1 MRLKNILFTIAATT
15 WLFSSCS
22 EETLVDGPVISGGEE
37 ATISAT
43 LSINSV
49 ETKAAANEE
58 NLGYET
64 PVSDD
69 EKLINNYVIAVFDA
83 AGTNVVGLKAETLSE
98 PATEFTV
105 EVLAKCENRSQ
116 QTTESQQAILT
127 IANLT
132 STQLDACKNYKTY
145 SQFQALIAQQTDA
158 FQSKNLMK
166 VAQQKQTLRAGR
178 VNDVTIMLDQLVA
191 RVDVSIE
198 FPEEDKGA
206 SFDIQGFKVEGVN
219 TKSKMIL
226 TDKTKVVNNEM
237 TSSSLEWQ
245 EGEGANTINSTFS
258 FYTYEKP
265 TNETPITITI
275 TGFLKKNDSEEG
287 SLKTYTY
294 ALNPVESQPECNTT
308 GIVHGNTYQVK
319 GLMSLPDKTV
329 TFKVEAK
336 GWVSVDVGA
345 SINNVHYLFVS
356 EHIIHM
362 PNTTSYTF
370 GYVSDLGVTS
380 EIVSAKYVGYTT
392 GGDEDPGSYDPG
404 DSHYPTVS
412 IDKEGKGTI
421 TVSFTTIPEN
431 YVPTHIKLKIK
442 TTESDLEETV
452 MVTHYPTP
460 YVEVHQN
467 NKTEN
472 IPSGIENR
480 DFGGVPEDLPGGR
493 KEVSTQTNFN
503 LFTINS
509 IAAGDFIIGDPRDEE
524 RKTEV
529 TEEANNLVSPQF
541 VIASQRGIT
550 EQISYEEAEERCS
563 KYKEYPY
570 MEAGTWRIPTTA
582 ELQYIAKLQYDTNS
596 AVKSLLIGGTY
607 WSARWD
613 GKMGIH
619 VEMNG
624 KKIADVTSS
633 NAKSYVRCVHDVY

>member
-22 EETLVDGPVISGGEE
+22 EETLIDGPVISGGDE

-49 ETKAAANEE
+49 ETKATTN
-58 NLGYET
+58 YET

-83 AGTNVVGLKAETLSE
+83 ARKDVVGLKAETLKAETKS
-98 PATEFTV
+98 FTV
-105 EVLAKCENRSQ
+105 NVVAKCDGKSP
-116 QTTESQQAILT
+116 QTVLT
-127 IANLT
+127 IANL
-132 STQLDACKNYKTY
+132 SEEQLGACKAFTTY
-145 SQFQALIAQQTDA
+145 TQFANLIVEQKSA
-158 FQSKNLMK
+158 FKSLELMK
-166 VAQQKQTLRAGR
+166 GAEQVVSLEKGK
-178 VNDVTIMLDQLVA
+178 VNNFDIKLDQLVA

-206 SFDIQGFKVEGVN
+206 SFDIQSFKVEGVN

-226 TDKTKVVNNEM
+226 TDKTKVVNNEV
-237 TSSSLEWQ
+237 TSSSLEWK
-245 EGEGANTINSTFS
+245 EGEGDNTIKNTFS
-258 FYTYEKP
+258 FYTYEKS
-265 TNETPITITI
+265 TYETPITITI
-275 TGFLKKNDSEEG
+275 TGLLKKNDSEEG

-294 ALNPVESQPECNTT
+294 ALNPVKSQPECNTT

-319 GLMSLPDKTV
+319 GLMSLPNKTV

-370 GYVSDLGVTS
+370 GYVSDLGVNY
-380 EIVSAKYVGYTT
+380 EIVSAKYVGYKTN
-392 GGDEDPGSYDPG
+392 GDENPGSYDATEDKPR
-404 DSHYPTVS
+404 DEDHYPTIIIKNGV
-412 IDKEGKGTI
+412 ITI
-421 TVSFTTIPEN
+421 SFRATPVN
-431 YVPTHIKLKIK
+431 YVPTHIELKIK

-460 YVEVHQN
+460 YVEVHNN

-472 IPSGIENR
+472 IPSGTENR

-493 KEVSTQTNFN
+493 KEASTQTNFN
-503 LFTINS
+503 MFTITS
-509 IAAGDFIIGDPRDEE
+509 IAAGDFIIGDPRDGEG
-524 RKTEV
+524 KTEV

-550 EQISYEEAEERCS
+550 DQISYEEAEERCS

-582 ELQYIAKLQYDTNS
+582 ELQYIAKLQYDPNS

-607 WSARWD
+607 WSARRD
-613 GKMGIH
+613 GEKEKEKGMGIH
-619 VEMNG
+619 VYMNDDN
-624 KKIADVTSS
+624 KVASTTSS
-633 NAKSYVRCVHDVY
+633 DAKSYVRCVHDVY